1 MDLRRR
7 ITFKFSEET
16 EEGPILL
23 DDQEQEEV
31 IETLRKEN
39 AKSNKQS
46 ILMMKIVLLL
56 STILHIIYFINPT
69 DDPLLILLPRANLD
83 ETIPLP
89 RPFTFI
95 SLVLHVNLML
105 LLDSTSVR
113 NFLVQA
119 GVGLDDNIQLGNY
132 TLSPTLAYAL
142 AFVAPA
148 VCLFLRRSWLTIAW
162 WSITVCVTYAVQLVL
177 EAAAQGDEHIR
188 SLEAMKYA
196 APGA

>member
-16 EEGPILL
+16 EESPVLL

-46 ILMMKIVLLL
+46 ISMMKIVLLL
-56 STILHIIYFINPT
+56 STILHIIYFINPA
-69 DDPLLILLPRANLD
+69 DDPLLILIPRANLD

-95 SLVLHVNLML
+95 SLVLHVNLIL

-113 NFLVQA
+113 NVLVQA
-119 GVGLDDNIQLGNY
+119 GIGLDDSIQLGNY

-142 AFVAPA
+142 SFVAPA
-148 VCLFLRRSWLTIAW
+148 VCLFLRRSWLTVAW
-162 WSITVCVTYAVQLVL
+162 WSITVSVTYAVQLVL

>member
-46 ILMMKIVLLL
+46 ISMMKIVLLL

-69 DDPLLILLPRANLD
+69 DDPLLILLPRANL
-83 ETIPLP
+83 
-89 RPFTFI
+89 
-95 SLVLHVNLML
+95 V
-105 LLDSTSVR
+105 DSTSVR

-119 GVGLDDNIQLGNY
+119 GVGLDGNIQLGNY

-148 VCLFLRRSWLTIAW
+148 VCLFLKRSWLTVAW